1 MQEGNRSIK
10 KFGKGSRTCRM
21 CGTFNAMIQKYN
33 LNLCRRCFRESAK
46 SLGFNKFEWV
56 DCLMPALNVLAN
68 LFSTI
73 YNNELR
79 RKKECI
85 VIPSS
90 KLVGEVLKVLQK
102 NNYIGEFEF
111 INDGRQGKF
120 RIQLLGRINKCGVIS
135 PRFNVKKDE
144 FPEWEKRYLPAVNTG
159 IIIVTTPNGV
169 MTHNEAMATIGGRLI
184 GYVYWF

>member
-1 MQEGNRSIK
+1 
-10 KFGKGSRTCRM
+10 
-21 CGTFNAMIQKYN
+21 
-33 LNLCRRCFRESAK
+33 
-46 SLGFNKFEWV
+46 
-56 DCLMPALNVLAN
+56 MPALNVLAN

-85 VIPSS
+85 AIPSS

-111 INDGRQGKF
+111 IDDGRQGKF

-184 GYVYWF
+184 GYVY